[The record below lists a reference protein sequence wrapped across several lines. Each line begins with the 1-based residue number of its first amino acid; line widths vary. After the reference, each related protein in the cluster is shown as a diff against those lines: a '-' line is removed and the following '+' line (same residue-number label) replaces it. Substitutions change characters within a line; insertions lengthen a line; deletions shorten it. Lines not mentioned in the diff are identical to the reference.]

1 MADNTENAANEPV
14 PSADQPDKKTDDF
27 SEELPQDPGSE
38 APLNPAAAPKA
49 DAPRPTPTA
58 APLTAAIIGFDAR
71 TKSTQLPGRS
81 LLSEVLESPSA
92 CA

>member
-58 APLTAAIIGFDAR
+58 AEASPKIKAIPRALQLRLRGR
-71 TKSTQLPGRS
+71 QGQLP
-81 LLSEVLESPSA
+81 
-92 CA
+92 

>member
-49 DAPRPTPTA
+49 DAPRRQPRLRESPKIK
-58 APLTAAIIGFDAR
+58 AIPRALQLRLRGR
-71 TKSTQLPGRS
+71 QGQLP
-81 LLSEVLESPSA
+81 
-92 CA
+92 